1 MFLDL
6 EPWQA
11 EQRGGYGEEKYEKKE
26 FQQRVRD
33 LYLRSMEGVLEGGR
47 AKNAKLINAGGSM
60 DFVEE
65 HIWKEVLPWVEKAE
79 AGSYGEEISRF
90 SGY

>member
-26 FQQRVRD
+26 FQQRVRNSYLQLMGD
-33 LYLRSMEGVLEGGR
+33 LSKTASDRQ
-47 AKNAKLINAGGSM
+47 AKVINAGGSM
-60 DFVEE
+60 DDVEE
-65 HIWKEVLPWVEKAE
+65 GIWKEVLPWVEKAE
-79 AGSYGEEISRF
+79 NGSYGAKISKF
-90 SGY
+90 QG